1 MRVIELQVSKW
12 GNSLAVRLPAAYA
25 KRAGIKAGDLLA
37 LDEAGD
43 GTLSLKP
50 AKRFDRSTFVK
61 RLSKLTAAMPM
72 TKPVIEELR
81 RGARY

>member
-50 AKRFDRSTFVK
+50 RSVLIVP
-61 RLSKLTAAMPM
+61 LSSSGC
-72 TKPVIEELR
+72 R
-81 RGARY
+81 N